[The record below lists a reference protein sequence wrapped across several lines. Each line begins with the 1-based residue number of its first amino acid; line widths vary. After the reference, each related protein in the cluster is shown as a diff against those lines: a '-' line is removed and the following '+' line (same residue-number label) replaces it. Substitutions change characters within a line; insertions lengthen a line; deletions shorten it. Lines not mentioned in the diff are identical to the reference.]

1 MFLSEE
7 FLSKYPDFAPHQEP
21 ISIFTYLRTYSRYL
35 PEKGRREVWKETV
48 RRAVEFNVGL
58 ELNHRQKMGLPIN
71 MDRMRQEA
79 EKLFDSI
86 FNLRQFPSGRTLWVG
101 GAPNALAERFALAN
115 FNCAFTN
122 VDKWEDLCDLFYLLL
137 VGTGVGFKRLLTMK
151 DLPPIRNDIEVHHEP
166 YHTVYPHVKQPETHV
181 FFTRPGRADMI
192 VGDSK
197 EGWVEA
203 LRWWLQLHTDP
214 KYKNIKYLSI
224 NYNFVRP
231 AGSKLKTFGGTAS
244 GPEPLREMFQLFDKT
259 LRNQVDPYLD
269 PPEEVAPGWVKAR
282 PIHILD
288 MGNAIGYNVVV
299 GGVRRTAELFL
310 MSANDW
316 ECILAKY
323 GINGIWDEERHQR
336 IIQMLRDLGVHD
348 WAEKLGRMQVG
359 DPNVRPLHHRRMS
372 NNSIAFTE
380 KPDQKL
386 LHLIFE
392 IMQGEGEP
400 GFVNLRA
407 AAMRR
412 FKAIGIDNP
421 TEEEIQEMMDRI
433 GLNPCAEVIL
443 QSKGVCNLTTV
454 NVDAFVKSVMG
465 TYMLDLEGLLE
476 AQRMSTRIGLRMTL
490 IDLELPEWDRV
501 QKQDRLLGTSLTG
514 WKDAMEKLRWGPD
527 MERSLLR
534 RLQWIAHQE
543 ASRFAKELRV
553 NAPLLVTTVKPEGT
567 LSLVA
572 NAVSPGL
579 HLSHSPYYIRRIR
592 INAHDPLA
600 KAVVAL
606 GWKVHPEVGTP
617 GETFEERMANARTLV
632 IDFPVASG
640 ATCTKEDVTVEEQFL
655 TYFRFQKAYTDHNS
669 SNTITIRPGEWEEA
683 EDIVFENW
691 DNFVGVS
698 FLSHDGG
705 TYELAPYEAISKK
718 EYKRLVSE
726 FAPFDMTVLSQFEV
740 PDQESDIGTE
750 GCETGACPIR

>member
-58 ELNHRQKMGLPIN
+58 ELKHRQKMGLPIN
-71 MDRMRQEA
+71 MDRMRREA

-101 GAPNALAERFALAN
+101 GAPKALAERFALAN

-122 VDKWEDLCDLFYLLL
+122 IDEWEDLCDLFYLLL

-151 DLPPIRNDIEVHHEP
+151 DLPPIRNDIEVYHEP
-166 YHTVYPHVKQPETHV
+166 YHTLYPQVKQPDTHI
-181 FFTRPGRADMI
+181 FFTKPEEARMKI
-192 VGDSK
+192 GDSK

-203 LRWWLQLHTDP
+203 LRWWLRIHTDP
-214 KYKNIKYLSI
+214 KYQNIKRLSI
-224 NYNFVRP
+224 NYDYVRP
-231 AGSKLKTFGGTAS
+231 AGSKLRTFGGTAS
-244 GPEPLREMFQLFDKT
+244 GPEPLREMFQLFDKV

-269 PPEEVAPGWVKAR
+269 PPEEVAPGWVKVR

-323 GINGIWDEERHQR
+323 GINGIWNEARHQR
-336 IIQMLRDLGVHD
+336 IIQTLRDLSVHD
-348 WAEKLGRMQVG
+348 WADKLSHMAVG

-380 KPDQKL
+380 KPSREM

-412 FKAIGIDNP
+412 FKAIGVDNP
-421 TEEEIQEMMDRI
+421 TEEEIQEMTDRI

-454 NVDAFVKSVMG
+454 NVDAFVKNVMG

-514 WKDAMEKLRWGPD
+514 WKDAMEKLGWEPD
-527 MERSLLR
+527 LERSLLR
-534 RLQWIAHQE
+534 RLQWIARQE
-543 ASRFAKELRV
+543 AFRFAKELRV
-553 NAPLLVTTVKPEGT
+553 NVPLLVTTVKPEGT

-600 KAVVAL
+600 KAVLAL
-606 GWKVHPEVGTP
+606 GWEVHPEVGQTW
-617 GETFEERMANARTLV
+617 ENCRTIV

-640 ATCTKEDVTVEEQFL
+640 ATRTKEDVTVGEQFR
-655 TYFRFQKAYTDHNS
+655 TYFRFQEAYTDHNS
-669 SNTITIRPGEWEEA
+669 SNTITIKPGEWEEA
-683 EDIVFENW
+683 EDIVFRNW
-691 DNFVGVS
+691 DSFVGVS

-705 TYELAPYEAISKK
+705 TYKLAPYEAISQK
-718 EYKRLVSE
+718 EYKKRASE
-726 FAPFDMTVLSQFEV
+726 FTPFDMTVLAQFEV